1 MFIDFKHSK
10 WVILTKKGGKMKADY
25 IFKMYVTDATEK
37 QMEKLLDAFL
47 VACKKYGDLQTTGAF
62 KVWK

>member
-1 MFIDFKHSK
+1 
-10 WVILTKKGGKMKADY
+10 MKADY